1 MMNVIL
7 KKNIMINLTA
17 SILILA
23 TVYILQYFFNMAP
36 CDMCIKER
44 YPYYIIGILAGV
56 NIAINSNHLIKN
68 LIIKILLIA
77 TSFFGFL
84 YSIYHVGIERKF
96 WIGNAECSGQSTA
109 LDIEALSS
117 QLMNTPIIRCDEATL
132 LFDLVSIAELNVLAM
147 TLFLIFNI
155 LVLYKKI

>member
-1 MMNVIL
+1 MVNL
-7 KKNIMINLTA
+7 KRF
-17 SILILA
+17 
-23 TVYILQYFFNMAP
+23 YH
-36 CDMCIKER
+36 
-44 YPYYIIGILAGV
+44 YYI
-56 NIAINSNHLIKN
+56 
-68 LIIKILLIA
+68 IIKILLIA

>member
-1 MMNVIL
+1 MSIIL
-7 KKNIMINLTA
+7 NKYILVNLVA
-17 SILILA
+17 SFLILL

-44 YPYYIIGILAGV
+44 YPYYIIGILAV
-56 NIAINSNHLIKN
+56 INIFIDSHQILKT
-68 LIIKILLIA
+68 LIIKLLFIA

-96 WIGNAECSGQSTA
+96 WTGRTECSGQNTA
-109 LDIEALSS
+109 LDIEALSA

-132 LFDLVSIAELNVLAM
+132 LFNLISIAELNVVAM
-147 TLFLIFNI
+147 TLLLILNAF
-155 LVLYKKI
+155 VLYKKI